1 MAGSP
6 TTGSPVAGSLAATQ
20 VAIYRDEGYLFPVP
34 VFTADEAAELRAAFE
49 AFEARWSDDTNL
61 PRPFAQYL
69 RDGMQVISPAADRI
83 ARHPAVLDVIESIL
97 GPDLMVWTCELLAK
111 EPHSPKMLT
120 MHQDLN
126 YWGFDAIGQHV
137 TAWIALSEV
146 TDENGAMHFVRGSHR
161 WGNVDHH
168 DTFGADNILSRG
180 QEVTV
185 AHDPADEVVVAL
197 SPGEMSLHDGLMV
210 HGSGPNVS
218 DVRRVGVAIRYLTP
232 SVRMQAGRDDYATPV
247 RGDCSGAEL
256 LMLPV
261 PAVDFDPE
269 TVPFHERMLVAH
281 DETLGAGAAQ
291 PMVYDG
297 VRTVES
303 P

>member
-1 MAGSP
+1 MVGSP
-6 TTGSPVAGSLAATQ
+6 TTGPLAAGSLAPELVEA
-20 VAIYRDEGYLFPVP
+20 YRNDGYLFPVP
-34 VFTADEAAELRAAFE
+34 VFDADEASDLRAGFE
-49 AFEARWSDDTNL
+49 AFEARWSDRDDF

-69 RDGMQVISPAADRI
+69 RDGMQVISPVADRI

-126 YWGFDAIGQHV
+126 YWGFDAVGQHV

-161 WGNVDHH
+161 WGNVDHY